1 MSWELVA
8 RGVNQHWGV
17 REGLSVQMK
26 LFKGIILLSFGIGF
40 KKTGI
45 HHPAGGNVLFYLT
58 VH

>member
-1 MSWELVA
+1 MGASSK
-8 RGVNQHWGV
+8 GSKPTQGV